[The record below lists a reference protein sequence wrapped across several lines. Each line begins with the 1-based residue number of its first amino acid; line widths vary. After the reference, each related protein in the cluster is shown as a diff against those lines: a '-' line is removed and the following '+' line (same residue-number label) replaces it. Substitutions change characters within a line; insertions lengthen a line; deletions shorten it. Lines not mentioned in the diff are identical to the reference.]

1 MIKRGKIIICLIM
14 LIILFSLLKTSI
26 YAADGKLTASV
37 KESSNKIT
45 VTIKSTEK
53 LGAFKLTCS
62 GANAIEAT
70 SLAGGAG
77 NGNVINGSSTAGV
90 NTLGYF
96 VFNVPDKDTKVSFS
110 VSGCEDPDMQS
121 IKIDST
127 SVTLKA
133 KTSENKT
140 NTNDTQSSNA
150 KLQTLGITGKSLEY
164 NFKGFNKDKE
174 EYEATKAIPSTV
186 DSIQITAIT
195 AEKKAKI
202 KISGKTN
209 SVSGTNKATGNID
222 LEVGTNTIKIVV
234 TAPDGKT
241 TKTYSIRVTKLATE
255 DEKPGNVIDDEKEV
269 DLFLK
274 SLSIDGLTLSPEFS
288 SNVFTYE
295 TTINMD
301 ENDLNEVKVNA
312 EANNS
317 NAKIEITGNTNLVEG
332 ENLINIIVKEE
343 GTSNQT
349 VYQITV
355 NKVSQKSEV
364 LENSNKISKEKIII
378 AGGIAVIIIV
388 IAVWIIIMKKNKD
401 SYYDYEENDEEQE
414 DTLYNYDN
422 DNEDYNEPYSQRDN
436 LVEELF
442 QKKNKV
448 NNEEL
453 NIEDKKTLEEIQKE
467 NDRIFKKNVEDES
480 ENSADEYEKRKKG
493 KHF

>member
-1 MIKRGKIIICLIM
+1 MK
-14 LIILFSLLKTSI
+14 
-26 YAADGKLTASV
+26 
-37 KESSNKIT
+37 NKIKISLFCFIFGVILLISTKVNAASASISASSKNIAVGKT
-45 VTIKSTEK
+45 VTITVKASAASWN
-53 LGAFKLTCS
+53 L
-62 GANAIEAT
+62 
-70 SLAGGAG
+70 
-77 NGNVINGSSTAGV
+77 
-90 NTLGYF
+90 
-96 VFNVPDKDTKVSFS
+96 KVSGE
-110 VSGCEDPDMQS
+110 VSDS
-121 IKIDST
+121 IVGYNGDGENQTVKKTYKITPKSEGSYTVRLEGDVTDGNTNKNSDISD
-127 SVTLKA
+127 SVTIVASQK
-133 KTSENKT
+133 ED
-140 NTNDTQSSNA
+140 NTDNNTKSSNA
-150 KLQTLGITGKSLEY
+150 NLKTLGISPKEYDFTGFTKNTTEY
-164 NFKGFNKDKE
+164 T
-174 EYEATKAIPSTV
+174 AKAIPSTV
-186 DSIQITAIT
+186 DSLKVTAIA
-195 AEKKAKI
+195 AEKNAKV
-202 KISGKTN
+202 KI
-209 SVSGTNKATGNID
+209 TGNTN

-255 DEKPGNVIDDEKEV
+255 DDKPGNVIDDEKEV

-401 SYYDYEENDEEQE
+401 SYYDYEENDGEQE